1 MIKLNHLNV
10 WLEPS
15 RCFFIT
21 RILLL
26 SRSECALKPI
36 FKMIYRQKLVDKGIG
51 AMTILVKALYTP
63 HAEDYTR

>member
-26 SRSECALKPI
+26 CALKPI